1 MPPLCAPRFSIHTSR
16 ILRPCLSTAGFVRA
30 VVPGTEGPPPGGS
43 DVSLL
48 AYSSGRQPAVEGEV
62 QGGRRV
68 QRGSL

>member
-30 VVPGTEGPPPGGS
+30 VVPGTEGPPPGS
-43 DVSLL
+43 PDVSLL
-48 AYSSGRQPAVEGEV
+48 AHPSRRQPAVEGEV

-68 QRGSL
+68 QGGSL